1 MIRKLIKT
9 KDGSNSFYI
18 EELNE
23 TYHSIFGAITE
34 SKHVFIN
41 NGLLQCKNKNI
52 NILEV
57 GFGTGLN
64 ALLTAFEAEKNKLN
78 IFYQT
83 LEAYPLDKTEY
94 SQLNYSD
101 ILNNS
106 NNIFKNLHECRWEES
121 NIINQNFKF
130 KKNKIKIQEFKSNK
144 KFDIIYFD
152 AFAPEKQSDI
162 WKENIFVLLN
172 NLLKIKGFLVTYC
185 AKGSIKRLLKK
196 VGFEVK
202 TIKGPPGK
210 REMIMAI
217 QK

>member
-101 ILNNS
+101 MLNKS